1 MSDRNQSLD
10 AARCVM
16 NYMIV
21 ILHAWAV
28 FQYVK
33 WDTIEFISWTVI
45 CSHLMWLAIPAFFM
59 ISGYLLFQKF
69 SLASWPNKMVRRVKR
84 LAVPYFAWNIF
95 FVAFYLALAHFVP
108 RLGTR
113 VASFGLDTIG
123 GAISKIA
130 SLTVAPIDGPLW
142 FLRVLFLFALVSPI
156 LWWLMCFARG
166 WALFGA
172 TVVWCVVEGMLGI
185 AEPLHLTAPA
195 YALSCFVLGGVL
207 ARNEKDLVSTFK
219 HWGWFAIGLAACLIR
234 AAISIPRLGVHS
246 DTNAAISIILSLLAI
261 LEAPALISLVSHIR
275 TEGVVKSR
283 VYGFLKE
290 MSFFAYAGH
299 FLFCSMWLHTA
310 APLLSGMGGGKMT
323 LLILI
328 FVGCGIPTMAL
339 VYWLGKRICPRA
351 MKIFD
356 GTL

>member
-1 MSDRNQSLD
+1 MRDKHVDIL
-10 AARCVM
+10 RCVM

-21 ILHAWAV
+21 VLHAWAA

-33 WDTIEFISWTVI
+33 WSGIEFITWDLI
-45 CSHLMWLAIPAFFM
+45 CNHLMWLAIPAFFM

-69 SLASWPNKMVRRVKR
+69 TLASWPNKMMRRVKR
-84 LAVPYFAWNIF
+84 LAVPYLAWNIF

-123 GAISKIA
+123 GAVSKIA

-156 LWWLMCFARG
+156 LWWLMRFARG
-166 WALFGA
+166 LALFGA
-172 TVVWCVVEGMLGI
+172 TVAWCVVEGMSGI

-207 ARNEKDLVSTFK
+207 ARNEKDLVATFK
-219 HWGWFAIGLAACLIR
+219 NWGWFAIGLTACLIR
-234 AAISIPRLGVHS
+234 AGIAIPRLGANS
-246 DTNAAISIILSLLAI
+246 DTSAVISIVLSLLAI
-261 LEAPALISLVSHIR
+261 LEAPALISFVTHVK

-310 APLLSGMGGGKMT
+310 APLLSGMGGGKMS
-323 LLILI
+323 LLICI

-339 VYWLGKRICPRA
+339 VYWLGKRICPKI
-351 MKIFD
+351 MKVFD